1 MPKFKTDSLYKVHH
15 LFVIIIM
22 LATSSI
28 FSNTKLPNL
37 KKDFIGTNNYFII
50 MKNEALHA
58 ELKYEKKFKIEKK
71 NIFVVMIIFNF

>member
-22 LATSSI
+22 LSTSSI

-37 KKDFIGTNNYFII
+37 KKDFIGTNNYFIT

-58 ELKYEKKFKIEKK
+58 ERKYEKSSKLKKKILLLL
-71 NIFVVMIIFNF
+71 

>member
-22 LATSSI
+22 LSTSSI

-37 KKDFIGTNNYFII
+37 KKDFIGTNNCFII

-58 ELKYEKKFKIEKK
+58 ELEYEKSSKLKKKILLLL
-71 NIFVVMIIFNF
+71 